1 VPLISLRRIR
11 QAALPFLLICLF
23 VAALSECVFASNTA
37 KEKYFK
43 ADAAYKKLQDNY
55 KIKKYRH
62 NWIACIKKYNA
73 VHKYDESGKWAAAGL
88 YKSGLLYFELYKFSN
103 KSSDL
108 KKASKIFNKVIKS
121 YPKSEYRKR
130 AEIKIDKIDRKLA
143 KKETSTTASS
153 RKNRKLAKKET
164 STTASSRK
172 KLIIPGLK
180 CIVIDPGHGGKDN
193 GAPGYNNG
201 VKEKTITLDMA
212 LKLAK
217 QFRKNIQCKVILT
230 REDDRFL
237 TLDERTQIADRN
249 NADLFISIH
258 TNASKNRS
266 AHGTETYIL
275 SHSTDKEAARVAAR
289 ENNTT
294 VEQVSDLQLILSS
307 LIQNSKINE
316 STKLASYVEESIY
329 KKMKKDYKN
338 IKSKGVKQAPFHVLI
353 GAHMPSILIE
363 LGFISNSMEC
373 KRLIDPEYQDKLC
386 MAILNGIK
394 KYVNGVNPAAYTN
407 RKPNSPKG

>member
-1 VPLISLRRIR
+1 MLEQKLQILKDIVSLISLRKIR

-37 KEKYFK
+37 KDKYFK
-43 ADAAYKKLQDNY
+43 ADAAYKKLRDNY

-62 NWIACIKKYNA
+62 NWIACIKKYKA
-73 VHKYDESGKWAAAGL
+73 VHKHDESGPWAAAGL
-88 YKSGLLYFELYKFSN
+88 YKSGLLYSELYKFSN

-108 KKASKIFNKVIKS
+108 KKASKIFHQVIKY
-121 YPKSEYRKR
+121 YPNSRYSKNAR
-130 AEIKIDKIDRKLA
+130 IKLDKIERKLS
-143 KKETSTTASS
+143 KGKTSTTASS
-153 RKNRKLAKKET
+153 
-164 STTASSRK
+164 K
-172 KLIIPGLK
+172 KLLSIPGLK

-193 GAPGYNNG
+193 GAPGYRNG
-201 VKEKTITLDMA
+201 VLEKTITLDMG
-212 LKLAK
+212 LKLAEH
-217 QFRKNIQCKVILT
+217 FRQSIQCKVILT
-230 REDDRFL
+230 REDDSFL
-237 TLDERTQIADRN
+237 TLEERTQIANKN

-258 TNASKNRS
+258 ANASKNRS
-266 AHGTETYIL
+266 ARGTETYIL
-275 SHSTDKEAARVAAR
+275 SHATDKEAARVAAR

-316 STKLASYVEESIY
+316 STKLASYVEESIF

-373 KRLIDPEYQDKLC
+373 KRLIDPKYQDKLC
-386 MAILNGIK
+386 MAIFSGIK
-394 KYVNGVNPAAYTN
+394 KYVNGVNPVSYTKK
-407 RKPNSPKG
+407 KPKNATGG

>member
-1 VPLISLRRIR
+1 VFLIFLRKIR

-43 ADAAYKKLQDNY
+43 ADAAYKKLKDNY

-62 NWIACIKKYNA
+62 NWLSCIKKYKA
-73 VHKYDESGKWAAAGL
+73 VYKYDKSGPWAAAGL
-88 YKSGLLYFELYKFSN
+88 YKSGLLYSELYKFSN
-103 KSSDL
+103 KTGDL
-108 KKASKIFNKVIKS
+108 KKASKIFHEVINS
-121 YPKSEYRKR
+121 YPKSEYSKKAR
-130 AEIKIDKIDRKLA
+130 IKIVKIEQKLP
-143 KKETSTTASS
+143 KEKTSTTASS
-153 RKNRKLAKKET
+153 G
-164 STTASSRK
+164 K
-172 KLIIPGLK
+172 KLSIPGLK

-201 VKEKTITLDMA
+201 VHEKIITLEMA

-217 QFRKNIQCKVILT
+217 QFRQSIQCKVILT
-230 REDDRFL
+230 REDDSFL
-237 TLDERTQIADRN
+237 TLEERTQIANKN
-249 NADLFISIH
+249 NADLFVSIH

-275 SHSTDKEAARVAAR
+275 SHATDKEAARVAAR
-289 ENNTT
+289 ENDTT

-307 LIQNSKINE
+307 LMQNSKINE
-316 STKLASYVEESIY
+316 STKLASYVEESVF
-329 KKMKKDYKN
+329 KKMKNDYKN

-373 KRLIDPEYQDKLC
+373 KRLIDSKYQDKLC
-386 MAILNGIK
+386 MAILSGIK
-394 KYVNGVNPAAYTN
+394 KYLNGVNPASYTKK
-407 RKPNSPKG
+407 KPKNATEG

>member
-1 VPLISLRRIR
+1 MLEQKLQILKDIVSLISLRKIR

-37 KEKYFK
+37 KDKYFK
-43 ADAAYKKLQDNY
+43 ADAAYKKLRDNY

-62 NWIACIKKYNA
+62 NWIACIKKYKA
-73 VHKYDESGKWAAAGL
+73 VYKYDESGPWAAAGL
-88 YKSGLLYFELYKFSN
+88 YKSGLLYSELYKFSN

-108 KKASKIFNKVIKS
+108 KKASKIFHQVIKY
-121 YPKSEYRKR
+121 YPNSRYSKNAR
-130 AEIKIDKIDRKLA
+130 IKLDKIERKLS
-143 KKETSTTASS
+143 KGKTSTTASS
-153 RKNRKLAKKET
+153 
-164 STTASSRK
+164 K
-172 KLIIPGLK
+172 KLLSIPGLK

-193 GAPGYNNG
+193 GAPGYRNG
-201 VKEKTITLDMA
+201 VLEKTITLDMG
-212 LKLAK
+212 LKLAEH
-217 QFRKNIQCKVILT
+217 FRQSIQCKVILT
-230 REDDRFL
+230 REDDSFL
-237 TLDERTQIADRN
+237 TLEERTQIANKN

-258 TNASKNRS
+258 ANASKNRS
-266 AHGTETYIL
+266 ARGTETYIL
-275 SHSTDKEAARVAAR
+275 SHATDKEAARVAAR

-316 STKLASYVEESIY
+316 STKLASYVEESIF

-373 KRLIDPEYQDKLC
+373 KRLIDPKYQDKLC
-386 MAILNGIK
+386 MAIFSGIK
-394 KYVNGVNPAAYTN
+394 KYVNGVNPVSYTKK
-407 RKPNSPKG
+407 KPKNATGG

>member
-1 VPLISLRRIR
+1 MSLIFLRKIR
-11 QAALPFLLICLF
+11 QAALPFLLICLS

-43 ADAAYKKLQDNY
+43 ADAAYKKLKDNY

-62 NWIACIKKYNA
+62 NWLACIKKYDA
-73 VHKYDESGKWAAAGL
+73 VYKYDTSGPWAAAGL
-88 YKSGLLYFELYKFSN
+88 YKSGLLYSELYKFSN
-103 KSSDL
+103 KTGDL
-108 KKASKIFNKVIKS
+108 KKASIIFHEVINY
-121 YPKSEYRKR
+121 YPKSEYRKK
-130 AEIKIDKIDRKLA
+130 AIIKLDKIEQKLP
-143 KKETSTTASS
+143 KKQTSTTASS
-153 RKNRKLAKKET
+153 G
-164 STTASSRK
+164 K
-172 KLIIPGLK
+172 KLSIPGLK

-193 GAPGYNNG
+193 GAPGYNNR
-201 VKEKTITLDMA
+201 VNEKTITLDMA

-217 QFRKNIQCKVILT
+217 HFRNNIQCKVILT
-230 REDDRFL
+230 REDDNFL
-237 TLDERTQIADRN
+237 TLEERTRIANKN

-258 TNASKNRS
+258 ANASKNRS

-275 SHSTDKEAARVAAR
+275 SHATDKEAARVAAR

-316 STKLASYVEESIY
+316 STKLASYVEESVF

-373 KRLIDPEYQDKLC
+373 KRLIDPKYQDKLC
-386 MAILNGIK
+386 MAIFSGIT
-394 KYVNGVNPAAYTN
+394 KYVNGVNPASYTKK
-407 RKPNSPKG
+407 KPKNATEG